1 MRIKNKLTTVTL
13 ATVTIATI
21 ATVATLAYGQNE
33 SSTTTIPIA
42 GTAQQKAQ
50 AENLVNTLTKGTV
63 TVVKTFQGPDG
74 MVAIEGISKEI
85 SPNGHRR
92 KLFAWMTPGGGA
104 VIPVPAPLLSDKGV
118 NYTEQALI
126 AMGLQ
131 KKPEA
136 PSAVATAV
144 AHGARTFMV
153 GKKGPVIDVFFDPNC
168 IFCHKLYERAL
179 PLITAGK
186 LQMRVTMVGF
196 LKPSSADK
204 AAAILSAK
212 DPAKALAYN
221 EAHFVKST
229 EEGGIK
235 PITAQ
240 QPATTA
246 AVGSNTGILIKTGQ
260 EATPAVVYCN
270 KAGEFKILH
279 GIPGNEGKFLN
290 HLATSS
296 KSILPDGTCH

>member
-1 MRIKNKLTTVTL
+1 MRTKSKLTAAAL
-13 ATVTIATI
+13 ATI
-21 ATVATLAYGQNE
+21 ATVSTLAYGQNE
-33 SSTTTIPIA
+33 SSTTAIPKA
-42 GTAQQKAQ
+42 GTAQEKAQ
-50 AENLVNTLTKGTV
+50 AEKLVNTITKGTV
-63 TVVKTFQGPDG
+63 TVINTFQGPDG
-74 MVAIEGISKEI
+74 MVAIEGISNKI
-85 SPNGHRR
+85 LPNGQRR

-104 VIPVPAPLLSDKGV
+104 VIPVPAPLLSDTGV

-136 PSAVATAV
+136 PSAVAMAV
-144 AHGARTFMV
+144 AHGARTFLI
-153 GKKGPVIDVFFDPNC
+153 GKNGPIIDVFFDPNC

-179 PLITAGK
+179 PLIQAGK

-204 AAAILSAK
+204 AAAILLTK

-235 PITAQ
+235 PITKQ

-260 EATPAVVYCN
+260 EATPAIVFCD
-270 KAGEFKILH
+270 KAGDFKMIH

-290 HLATSS
+290 HLATSA
-296 KSILPDGTCH
+296 KSILPDGTCQ

>member
-1 MRIKNKLTTVTL
+1 MRTKSKLTAAAL
-13 ATVTIATI
+13 ATI
-21 ATVATLAYGQNE
+21 ATVSTLAYGQNE
-33 SSTTTIPIA
+33 SSTTVIPKA
-42 GTAQQKAQ
+42 GTAQEKAQ
-50 AENLVNTLTKGTV
+50 AEKLVNTITKGTV
-63 TVVKTFQGPDG
+63 TVINTFQGPDG
-74 MVAIEGISKEI
+74 MVAIEGISNKI
-85 SPNGHRR
+85 LPNGQRR

-104 VIPVPAPLLSDKGV
+104 VIPVPAPLLSDTGV

-144 AHGARTFMV
+144 AHGAKTFMV
-153 GKKGPVIDVFFDPNC
+153 GNNGPIIDVFFDPNC
-168 IFCHKLYERAL
+168 IYCHKLYERAL
-179 PLITAGK
+179 PLIQAGK

-204 AAAILSAK
+204 AAAILLTK

-235 PITAQ
+235 PITKQ

-260 EATPAVVYCN
+260 EATPAIVFCD
-270 KAGEFKILH
+270 KAGDFKMIH

-290 HLATSS
+290 HLATSA
-296 KSILPDGTCH
+296 KSILPDGTCQ

>member
-1 MRIKNKLTTVTL
+1 MRTKSKLIAAAL
-13 ATVTIATI
+13 ATI
-21 ATVATLAYGQNE
+21 ATMSTLAYGQNE
-33 SSTTTIPIA
+33 SSTTVIPKA
-42 GTAQQKAQ
+42 GTAQEKAQ
-50 AENLVNTLTKGTV
+50 AEKLVNTITKGTV
-63 TVVKTFQGPDG
+63 TVINTFQGPDG
-74 MVAIEGISKEI
+74 MVAIEGISNKI
-85 SPNGHRR
+85 LPNGQRR

-104 VIPVPAPLLSDKGV
+104 VIPVPAPLLSETGV

-144 AHGARTFMV
+144 AHGAKTFMV
-153 GKKGPVIDVFFDPNC
+153 GNNGPIIDVFFDPNC
-168 IFCHKLYERAL
+168 IYCHKLYERAL
-179 PLITAGK
+179 PLIKAGK

-235 PITAQ
+235 PITKQ

-260 EATPAVVYCN
+260 EATPAIVFCD
-270 KAGEFKILH
+270 KAGDFKMIH

-290 HLATSS
+290 HLATSA
-296 KSILPDGTCH
+296 KSILPDGTCQ

>member
-1 MRIKNKLTTVTL
+1 MRTKSKLTAAAL
-13 ATVTIATI
+13 ATI
-21 ATVATLAYGQNE
+21 ATVSTLAYGQNE
-33 SSTTTIPIA
+33 SSTTVIPKA
-42 GTAQQKAQ
+42 GTAQEKAQ
-50 AENLVNTLTKGTV
+50 AEKLVNTITKGTV
-63 TVVKTFQGPDG
+63 TVINTFQGPDG
-74 MVAIEGISKEI
+74 MVAIEGISNKI
-85 SPNGHRR
+85 LPNGQRR

-104 VIPVPAPLLSDKGV
+104 VIPVPAPLLSDTGV

-144 AHGARTFMV
+144 AHGAKTFMV
-153 GKKGPVIDVFFDPNC
+153 GNNGPIIDVFFDPNC
-168 IFCHKLYERAL
+168 IYCHKLYERAL
-179 PLITAGK
+179 PLIQAGK

-204 AAAILSAK
+204 AAAILLAK

-235 PITAQ
+235 PITKQ

-260 EATPAVVYCN
+260 EATPAIVFCD
-270 KAGEFKILH
+270 KAGDFKMIH

-290 HLATSS
+290 HLATSA
-296 KSILPDGTCH
+296 KSILPDGTCQ

>member
-1 MRIKNKLTTVTL
+1 MRTKSKLIAAAL
-13 ATVTIATI
+13 ATI
-21 ATVATLAYGQNE
+21 ATMSTLAYGQNE
-33 SSTTTIPIA
+33 SSTTVIPKA
-42 GTAQQKAQ
+42 GTAQEKAQ
-50 AENLVNTLTKGTV
+50 AEKLVNTITKGTV
-63 TVVKTFQGPDG
+63 TVINTFQGPDG
-74 MVAIEGISKEI
+74 MVAIEGISNKI
-85 SPNGHRR
+85 LPNGQRR

-104 VIPVPAPLLSDKGV
+104 VIPVPAPLLSETGV

-144 AHGARTFMV
+144 AHGAKTFMV
-153 GKKGPVIDVFFDPNC
+153 GNNGPIIDVFFDPNC
-168 IFCHKLYERAL
+168 IYCHKLYERAL
-179 PLITAGK
+179 PLIKAGK

-204 AAAILSAK
+204 AAAILLTK

-235 PITAQ
+235 PITKQ

-260 EATPAVVYCN
+260 EATPAIVFCD
-270 KAGEFKILH
+270 KAGDFKMIH

-290 HLATSS
+290 HLATSA
-296 KSILPDGTCH
+296 KSILPDGTCQ

>member
-1 MRIKNKLTTVTL
+1 MRTKSKLTAAAL
-13 ATVTIATI
+13 ATI
-21 ATVATLAYGQNE
+21 ATVSTLAYGQNE
-33 SSTTTIPIA
+33 SSTTVIPKA
-42 GTAQQKAQ
+42 GTAQEKAQ
-50 AENLVNTLTKGTV
+50 AEKLVNTITKGTV
-63 TVVKTFQGPDG
+63 TVINTFQGPDG
-74 MVAIEGISKEI
+74 MVAIEGISNKI
-85 SPNGHRR
+85 LPNGQRR

-104 VIPVPAPLLSDKGV
+104 VIPVPAPLLSETGV

-144 AHGARTFMV
+144 AHGAKTFMV
-153 GKKGPVIDVFFDPNC
+153 GNNGPIIDVFFDPNC
-168 IFCHKLYERAL
+168 IYCHKLYERAL
-179 PLITAGK
+179 PLIQAGK

-204 AAAILSAK
+204 AAAILLTK

-235 PITAQ
+235 PITKQ

-260 EATPAVVYCN
+260 EATPAIVFCD
-270 KAGEFKILH
+270 KAGDFKMIH

-290 HLATSS
+290 HLATSA
-296 KSILPDGTCH
+296 KSILPDGTCQ

>member
-1 MRIKNKLTTVTL
+1 MRTKSKLTAAAL
-13 ATVTIATI
+13 ATITI
-21 ATVATLAYGQNE
+21 ATVTTLAYGQNE
-33 SSTTTIPIA
+33 SSTTVIPKP
-42 GTAQQKAQ
+42 GTTQQKAQ
-50 AENLVNTLTKGTV
+50 AERLVNTLTKGTV
-63 TVVKTFQGPDG
+63 TVINTFQGPDG
-74 MVAIEGISKEI
+74 MVAIEGISKEV

-136 PSAVATAV
+136 PRAVASAVA
-144 AHGARTFMV
+144 HDARTFMV
-153 GKKGPVIDVFFDPNC
+153 GKKGPIIDVFFDPNC

-179 PLITAGK
+179 PLVKAGK

-235 PITAQ
+235 PITKQ

-246 AVGSNTGILIKTGQ
+246 AIGSNTGILIKTGQ
-260 EATPAVVYCN
+260 EATPTVIFCN
-270 KAGEFKILH
+270 KAGDFKMIH
-279 GIPGNEGKFLN
+279 GIPGNEEKFLN
-290 HLATSS
+290 HLATSA
-296 KSILPDGTCH
+296 KSILPDGTCQ

>member
-1 MRIKNKLTTVTL
+1 
-13 ATVTIATI
+13 
-21 ATVATLAYGQNE
+21 
-33 SSTTTIPIA
+33 
-42 GTAQQKAQ
+42 
-50 AENLVNTLTKGTV
+50 
-63 TVVKTFQGPDG
+63 
-74 MVAIEGISKEI
+74 
-85 SPNGHRR
+85 
-92 KLFAWMTPGGGA
+92 MTPGGGA
-104 VIPVPAPLLSDKGV
+104 VIPVPAPLLSETGV

-144 AHGARTFMV
+144 AHGAKTFMV
-153 GKKGPVIDVFFDPNC
+153 GNNGPIIDVFFDPNC
-168 IFCHKLYERAL
+168 IYCHKLYERAL
-179 PLITAGK
+179 PLIKAGK

-204 AAAILSAK
+204 AAAILLTK

-235 PITAQ
+235 PITKQ

-260 EATPAVVYCN
+260 EATPAIVFCD
-270 KAGEFKILH
+270 KAGDFKMIH

-290 HLATSS
+290 HLATSA
-296 KSILPDGTCH
+296 KSILPDGTCQ

>member
-1 MRIKNKLTTVTL
+1 MRTKSKLTAVAL
-13 ATVTIATI
+13 ATITI

-33 SSTTTIPIA
+33 SSTTVIPKA
-42 GTAQQKAQ
+42 GSAQQKAQ
-50 AENLVNTLTKGTV
+50 AENLVNALTKGTV
-63 TVVKTFQGPDG
+63 TVINTFQGPDG
-74 MVAIEGISKEI
+74 MVAIEGISKKTL
-85 SPNGHRR
+85 PNGHRR

-136 PSAVATAV
+136 PSAVATAI
-144 AHGARTFMV
+144 AHEARTFMV
-153 GKKGPVIDVFFDPNC
+153 GNQGPIIDVFFDPNC
-168 IFCHKLYERAL
+168 IYCHKLYERAL
-179 PLITAGK
+179 PLVKAGK

-221 EAHFVKST
+221 EAHFVTST

-260 EATPAVVYCN
+260 EATPTVIFCN
-270 KAGEFKILH
+270 KTGGFKMIH
-279 GIPGNEGKFLN
+279 GIPGNEEKFLD
-290 HLATSS
+290 HLATST

>member
-1 MRIKNKLTTVTL
+1 MRTKSKLTAVTL
-13 ATVTIATI
+13 ATI
-21 ATVATLAYGQNE
+21 ATVSTLAYGQNE
-33 SSTTTIPIA
+33 SSTTVIPKA
-42 GTAQQKAQ
+42 GTAQEKAQ
-50 AENLVNTLTKGTV
+50 AEKLVNTITKGAV
-63 TVVKTFQGPDG
+63 TVINTFQGPDG
-74 MVAIEGISKEI
+74 MVAIEGISKKTL
-85 SPNGHRR
+85 PNGQRR

-104 VIPVPAPLLSDKGV
+104 VIPVPAPLLSDTGV

-136 PSAVATAV
+136 PSAVAMAV
-144 AHGARTFMV
+144 AHDARTFMV
-153 GKKGPVIDVFFDPNC
+153 GKNGPIIDVFFDPNC
-168 IFCHKLYERAL
+168 IFCHKLYKRAL
-179 PLITAGK
+179 PLIQAGK

-235 PITAQ
+235 PITKQ

-260 EATPAVVYCN
+260 EATPAIVFCD
-270 KAGEFKILH
+270 KAGDFKMIH

-290 HLATSS
+290 HLATSG
-296 KSILPDGTCH
+296 KSILPDGTCQ

>member
-1 MRIKNKLTTVTL
+1 MRTKSKLTAAL
-13 ATVTIATI
+13 ATI
-21 ATVATLAYGQNE
+21 ATVSTLAYGQNE
-33 SSTTTIPIA
+33 SSTTAIPKA
-42 GTAQQKAQ
+42 GTAQEKAQ
-50 AENLVNTLTKGTV
+50 AVKLVNTITKGTV
-63 TVVKTFQGPDG
+63 TVINTFQGPDG
-74 MVAIEGISKEI
+74 MVAIEGISNKI
-85 SPNGHRR
+85 LPNGQRR

-104 VIPVPAPLLSDKGV
+104 VIPVPAPLLSDTGV

-136 PSAVATAV
+136 PSAVAMAV
-144 AHGARTFMV
+144 AHGARTFLI
-153 GKKGPVIDVFFDPNC
+153 GKNGPIIDVFFDPNC

-179 PLITAGK
+179 PLIQAGK

-204 AAAILSAK
+204 AAAILLAK

-235 PITAQ
+235 PITKQ

-260 EATPAVVYCN
+260 EATPAIVFCD
-270 KAGEFKILH
+270 KAGDFKMIH

-290 HLATSS
+290 HLATSA
-296 KSILPDGTCH
+296 KSILPDGTCQ